1 MGYPR
6 EHVVGERKRHP
17 VSESRRF
24 IKRFVRNSP
33 AMFGLLIIVLELFLA
48 IFAYL
53 IVPDNTTD
61 ANTIVLECAMMPP
74 GSRMLFL
81 RIRNNIEVKSPSF
94 FEKLLYGEPSSY
106 IYKPIIDYAFRDDKL
121 IVTQFM
127 GEHYAP
133 VEREYSLAD
142 IVYPISTEAGV
153 PIRRGDTL
161 YFILVDGTPVKA
173 NIAALR
179 GVVEEEHIVTRVFW
193 LGTDRYGRDILS
205 RLVLGVRV
213 SLSVGAVAVAVSLL
227 IGITVGLM
235 AGFFG
240 GWIDQLLMWL
250 INVFWSLPALLVVF
264 ALIIAFG
271 KGGLQT
277 FIAVGLTMW
286 VSVARVVRGQ
296 TLQLREFQ
304 FTEAARALG
313 IPHWRLLLRHILP
326 NITGA
331 VVVVSA
337 SQFAAAILIEAG
349 LSFLGLGIQPPTPSW
364 GMMIEEHYGYIM
376 TRSPYLALVPG
387 MAIMLTVLAFY
398 LVGTG
403 LRDALDVRTKV

>member
-1 MGYPR
+1 M
-6 EHVVGERKRHP
+6 
-17 VSESRRF
+17 RRF
-24 IKRFVRNSP
+24 LRNTT
-33 AMFGLLIIVLELFLA
+33 AVFGLLVILLEVILA
-48 IFAYL
+48 IFGYF
-53 IVPDNTTD
+53 IIPDRTTD
-61 ANTIVLECAMMPP
+61 ANTIVLECAMMSP
-74 GSRMLFL
+74 GTRMLFL
-81 RIRNNIEVKSPSF
+81 RIRNNIKAEYPSF
-94 FEKLLYGEPSSY
+94 WEKLLRGEPNIY
-106 IYKPIIDYAFRDDKL
+106 IYKPVIDYAFKDDKL
-121 IVTQFM
+121 VVTQFT
-127 GEHYAP
+127 GEHYP
-133 VEREYSLAD
+133 PIEREYSLAD
-142 IVYPISTEAGV
+142 IVFPLHTEAGAPV
-153 PIRRGDTL
+153 RREDTL
-161 YFILVDGTPVKA
+161 YFVLVDGTPVKA
-173 NIAALR
+173 SISDLR
-179 GVVEEEHIVTRVFW
+179 RIVEENHIVTRVFW

-240 GWIDQLLMWL
+240 GWIDNFLMWL

-313 IPHWRLLLRHILP
+313 IPNWRILLRHILP

-331 VVVVSA
+331 IVVVSA

-349 LSFLGLGIQPPTPSW
+349 LSFLGFGVQPPTPSW

-398 LVGTG
+398 LVGNG
-403 LRDALDVRTKV
+403 LRDALDVRTTV